1 MYLKLP
7 SLRLRNSWDEIHG
20 PFQSS
25 IYLSCQAF
33 WTELI
38 TSFSLKS
45 SPSWFLSQKCTCFP
59 PASLDPL
66 WKSSRHH
73 CSPSVL
79 IFLPWTTSFLSKA
92 WLSTPLVILMFVS
105 PDTKPRPFFW
115 TPDLYFQ
122 IAQWTAALGGL
133 KSTSN
138 SVWSKQSS
146 SCDPQLHLW
155 VTYPTGKPE
164 PQASCKI
171 SFSPCLCDILNDG
184 SQRCPGPFLWNI
196 IGKKGTRKIDY
207 IKETEVS

>member
-105 PDTKPRPFFW
+105 PAQTFLLDSRSLFPNCPMDSCSWRSQKHLKLSMIKTEFILWPPTPSLSHLSNWQTRTPSIMQDLFFSLPMWYPEWWLPKMPR
-115 TPDLYFQ
+115 
-122 IAQWTAALGGL
+122 
-133 KSTSN
+133 
-138 SVWSKQSS
+138 
-146 SCDPQLHLW
+146 
-155 VTYPTGKPE
+155 
-164 PQASCKI
+164 
-171 SFSPCLCDILNDG
+171 SFSLEHYRQKRD
-184 SQRCPGPFLWNI
+184 
-196 IGKKGTRKIDY
+196 
-207 IKETEVS
+207 TEDWLH